1 MSEVGRPSKYKP
13 EMCDQ
18 AIELM
23 REGASL
29 VEVAAEIGVCRE
41 TIWDWTSEDSERFI
55 EEFSNTIKKGIR
67 LSEAWWERKGRT
79 SLENKDFSYTGWY
92 MNMKNRF
99 GWRDKQEV
107 TGSDGGPLEVQFT
120 DVLREINE
128 RKRADNTPG

>member
-1 MSEVGRPSKYKP
+1 MSEVGRPTKYKS

-18 AIELM
+18 VIALM
-23 REGASL
+23 SEGASL

-41 TIWDWTSEDSERFI
+41 TIWDWTNEESERFI

-79 SLENKDFSYTGWY
+79 SLENKEFSYTGWY

-99 GWRDKQEV
+99 GWSDKQEI
-107 TGSDGGPLEVQFT
+107 TGKDGGPLEVQFT
-120 DVLREINE
+120 EVLREINE
-128 RKRADNTPG
+128 RKRAVDTAS